1 MYRNIN
7 EKIFHIIIIIVMIF
21 VVLSVAGIMVLRYH
35 VEGEANM
42 PFHIT
47 KILIVESAEGI
58 SNEGTTE
65 KWNLNVNQN
74 NDIFIY
80 LEKNSNYGKTEIIN
94 DVQINNFNINKSNQI
109 GEIKL
114 YKPITNDK
122 TMFVNSVE
130 NEISEITY
138 VGDLKSNIQEQ
149 KISNQGGK
157 IVFRYAIN
165 NVSKYISNEN
175 EEINYGQLLKLSNT
189 NIEDLKTNLSFNI
202 ILTLNSGKKYQTTVK
217 IDIPSGEVIENSPYA
232 KEITD
237 FEDIIFKRIE
247 N

>member
-7 EKIFHIIIIIVMIF
+7 KKIFHIIMIIVIIF
-21 VVLSVAGIMVLRYH
+21 VVLSVAGIMVLKYH

-58 SNEGTTE
+58 SNEGATE

-80 LEKNSNYGKTEIIN
+80 LEKNSNYGKTETIK
-94 DVQINNFNINKSNQI
+94 DVQINEFNINKLNQI
-109 GEIKL
+109 GETKL
-114 YKPITNDK
+114 YKPVTNDK
-122 TMFVNSVE
+122 EMFVNSVE

-138 VGDLKSNIQEQ
+138 IGDLQSNLQEQ

-165 NVSKYISNEN
+165 NISKYISNEN
-175 EEINYGQLLKLSNT
+175 EEINHGQLLKLSNA
-189 NIEDLKTNLSFNI
+189 NIEDLKTSLSFNI
-202 ILTLNSGKKYQTTVK
+202 VLTLNSGKKYQTTVEV
-217 IDIPSGEVIENSPYA
+217 DIPSDEVIESSPYA

-237 FEDIIFKRIE
+237 FDDIIFKRIE